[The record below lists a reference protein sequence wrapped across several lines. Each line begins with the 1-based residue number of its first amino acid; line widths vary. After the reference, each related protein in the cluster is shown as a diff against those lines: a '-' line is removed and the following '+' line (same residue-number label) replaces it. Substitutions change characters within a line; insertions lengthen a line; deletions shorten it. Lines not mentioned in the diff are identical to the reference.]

1 MFSKK
6 KKSRISFLINF
17 DIILKKK
24 HILADLIPNSQINI
38 FSNCAHVH
46 FVEEP
51 KLVSNAIIEFLI

>member
-1 MFSKK
+1 MFSKIN
-6 KKSRISFLINF
+6 KSRISFLINF

-24 HILADLIPNSQINI
+24 HILADLIQNSQINI
-38 FSNCAHVH
+38 FSNCAHAA